1 MANKFYAV
9 KTGRIPGVYGTW
21 AECRQQ
27 TDGFSGAVFK
37 SFATRQEA
45 EAFIVRDGDD
55 TEAGGACQSRQ
66 ESGGRQED
74 GGRDAADETQAAA
87 YVDGSYDAATGAFSY
102 GMVFFHNGQE
112 LHFSEKYT
120 DSGLAQMHNVAG
132 EIKGAEA
139 AMRYC
144 LDNDI
149 ASVTIYHDYEGIAR
163 WCSGEWQAKKEGTI
177 AYAAYYKKASARVRI
192 RFVKVKGHSGDTYNE
207 LADRLAKAAL
217 GIGAAP

>member
-1 MANKFYAV
+1 MAKKFYAV
-9 KTGRIPGVYGTW
+9 KAGRIPGVYETW
-21 AECRQQ
+21 AECQKQ
-27 TDGFSGAVFK
+27 TGGFSGAVFK

-45 EAFIVRDGDD
+45 EAFIAQAGDAAGTDGQ
-55 TEAGGACQSRQ
+55 GSLR
-66 ESGGRQED
+66 ESGDGQET
-74 GGRDAADETQAAA
+74 GTQAFA

-120 DSGLAQMHNVAG
+120 DGDLAQMRNVAG

-177 AYAAYYKKASARVRI
+177 AYAAYYRKVSARVRI